1 MNSKIAAEIQAE
13 QDHGRAKYGRGPDD
27 IEHDD
32 SHSEDEWHMYIAEH
46 NDRARL
52 LTPVSRRQR
61 LIAVAGL
68 AVSAIEA
75 SDRQRLVA
83 NKQAEP

>member
-1 MNSKIAAEIQAE
+1 
-13 QDHGRAKYGRGPDD
+13 
-27 IEHDD
+27 
-32 SHSEDEWHMYIAEH
+32 MYIAEH